1 VSPKRNGDEGSNA
14 IEEVSESNNERR
26 SHGEGTCASQES
38 GEQAPRLL
46 PLVRFQCRRRRSV
59 VPQIRYFLQTR
70 QIMSHSLSLPKL
82 FLFLFM
88 FFSHF

>member
-1 VSPKRNGDEGSNA
+1 
-14 IEEVSESNNERR
+14 VSESNNEQR

-46 PLVRFQCRRRRSV
+46 PLVGFQCRRRRSV

-70 QIMSHSLSLPKL
+70 QIMSRSLSLHTISSKTFSFPFHVFLTLLTVSL
-82 FLFLFM
+82 FL
-88 FFSHF
+88 